1 MCSISIYSCDILD
14 KGTYAPFIYTILHMR
29 RFMKYIRVLNIITP
43 VFEVYI
49 LFFMLQNEL
58 NITNLYL
65 TDDWHI
71 NQSIL
76 VTMIFVVIMETLIGF
91 FSKHKLKRLRYLSI
105 SSILSTILGCIWAIM
120 FFNVLTHD
128 HFRTLTPLLLYLSL
142 TRLIISWYLA
152 DFSKE

>member
-1 MCSISIYSCDILD
+1 
-14 KGTYAPFIYTILHMR
+14 
-29 RFMKYIRVLNIITP
+29 MKYMRVLNIITP

-76 VTMIFVVIMETLIGF
+76 VTMIFIVIMETLIGF

-105 SSILSTILGCIWAIM
+105 SSILSTILGCIWLIM
-120 FFNVLTHD
+120 FFNAIIHD
-128 HFRTLTPLLLYLSL
+128 HFRTLTALLLYLSI

>member
-1 MCSISIYSCDILD
+1 
-14 KGTYAPFIYTILHMR
+14 
-29 RFMKYIRVLNIITP
+29 MKYIRVLNIITP

-76 VTMIFVVIMETLIGF
+76 VTMIFIVIMETLIGF

-105 SSILSTILGCIWAIM
+105 SSILSTILGCIWLIM
-120 FFNVLTHD
+120 FFNAIIHD
-128 HFRTLTPLLLYLSL
+128 HFRTLTVLLLYLSL